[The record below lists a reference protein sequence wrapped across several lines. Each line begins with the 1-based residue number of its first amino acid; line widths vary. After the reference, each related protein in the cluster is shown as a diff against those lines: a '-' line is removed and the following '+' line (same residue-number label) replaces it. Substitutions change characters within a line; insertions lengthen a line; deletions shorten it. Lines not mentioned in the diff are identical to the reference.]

1 MAGDTLKV
9 RTQSLTSRSIKTSPL
24 FGLASK
30 FTIVKFIANQNRQE
44 AMIELEVKDRDRAV
58 SVTLANH
65 IQKDTK

>member
-30 FTIVKFIANQNRQE
+30 FTIVKFIANQNRRE
-44 AMIELEVKDRDRAV
+44 VPTEPEVKDRDRAV
-58 SVTLANH
+58 GVTPAYW
-65 IQKDTK
+65 I